1 MGGNQEKILE
11 TIRMQGPVL
20 PAKIA
25 KILNTNI
32 LLASAQLSELVD
44 SKKIHYSHTKVGGS
58 PVYYLKGQEP
68 RLQELYTNLND
79 KEKQAYDELK
89 SKKVLKDL
97 NLSPLMRVALRSI
110 KDFAVPINVNHDNKT
125 ELFWKWYLLSNE
137 EAAKLI
143 KTSYETQQQTKENI
157 EQKQQQLENAK
168 QAELEKQKQEQEKAA
183 QAEQERQKQE
193 QEKAAQAEQERQ
205 KQELEKAKQ
214 EEKIRQQ
221 KLKLEK
227 EKEKLEQEKRK
238 IEQEKHK
245 KAEKQQLLK
254 KIKPRLITAA
264 APKGDDPFFQQIT
277 TYLVKRNIQILS
289 YEVIKKK
296 KEINL
301 AITVPSAI
309 GPIEYFCIAKKK
321 RKISDSD
328 LNAVFVQGRLKKR
341 PTLFLTTGTLSKKAA
356 AKLAD
361 ELKEIVINKIE

>member
-193 QEKAAQAEQERQ
+193 
-205 KQELEKAKQ
+205 LEKAKQ